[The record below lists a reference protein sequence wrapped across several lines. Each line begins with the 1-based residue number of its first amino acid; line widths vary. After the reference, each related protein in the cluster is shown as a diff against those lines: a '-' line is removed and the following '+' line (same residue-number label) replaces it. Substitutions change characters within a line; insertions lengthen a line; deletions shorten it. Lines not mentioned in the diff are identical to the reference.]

1 MAESI
6 KQRISAIK
14 DFRDGTELRKLFEAV
29 AVDLAA
35 TRAPLAGLLSGSATY
50 DPASLADGAGATT
63 TVTVTGAALGD
74 YVVGVSFGLD
84 LQGITLTGYVSAA
97 DTVAVRFQNE
107 SGGVLDLASSTLRAV
122 VLPRTSFAAPAAL
135 TLVS

>member
-1 MAESI
+1 MTESV
-6 KQRISAIK
+6 KQRINALSE
-14 DFRDGTELRKLFEAV
+14 FRDASELRKLHETILA
-29 AVDLAA
+29 DLTAL
-35 TRAPLAGLLSGSATY
+35 RAPLAGLISGSATY

-97 DTVAVRFQNE
+97 NTVAVRFQNE

-122 VLPRTSFAAPAAL
+122 VLPAATFAAPAAL
-135 TLVS
+135 NLIA